1 MLLKDEEIES
11 YNKFMVMQ
19 QDLKMLMIITML
31 MMIMMMRNL
40 MSESYIAMTQDLML
54 VMMTTLTK
62 LGI

>member
-1 MLLKDEEIES
+1 MMMYLMPEI
-11 YNKFMVMQ
+11 FMVVT
-19 QDLKMLMIITML
+19 QDLMML

-54 VMMTTLTK
+54 LMMTTLTK